1 MIIIR
6 RSFVSRAFLALA
18 AFALLS
24 CATPGGGTGTPDERA
39 MERGVE
45 AWNKKGPE
53 AARGHWSEIK
63 DAKAKKRYLGY
74 IESFDQGEETIS
86 SALESSKQDEPSLL
100 AASERALT
108 SFSSL
113 DERLVLPQAVRKDGL
128 TLTEGRV
135 KALLASG
142 KSEKALDMAKKAE
155 RHYGQSDRLTALTK
169 EADIAASSRKRAA
182 LARAN
187 AETAKGSEDFDKK
200 ISGFEQA
207 LAAYAKAEE
216 SLASDAKAA
225 GIESSDG
232 IVAERKNLKR
242 ERQDLEVERDAA
254 LRDRVYFF
262 KDRIGEE
269 FARVPEK
276 GKEGSMSLEELLAH
290 QETVKASIDFVHKEM
305 TTFAKRYPESIDRE
319 LLDEVDG
326 QKRDLELKIAQIN
339 NEIKTAKEIAS
350 RGKVVMPVMIGL
362 FNPAPS
368 SGDEGKKS
376 RPAAFASKKA
386 KKEEYWWGMV
396 SIPRGEMN
404 DLVITM
410 RDSRTVRVFG
420 ENTKS
425 GKLIEKNKMT
435 DLVNRTYKVGNSWP
449 VLNAGGQLPSNK
461 YFFEIQP
468 GKTQDYEGE
477 AVVYS
482 SFIMRMR

>member
-18 AFALLS
+18 AFAFLS

-100 AASERALT
+100 AASERALA

-187 AETAKGSEDFDKK
+187 AETLRARGLRQEDL
-200 ISGFEQA
+200 GFEQA

-225 GIESSDG
+225 GLNPGRYRRRTEKPQ
-232 IVAERKNLKR
+232 AR
-242 ERQDLEVERDAA
+242 E
-254 LRDRVYFF
+254 
-262 KDRIGEE
+262 
-269 FARVPEK
+269 
-276 GKEGSMSLEELLAH
+276 
-290 QETVKASIDFVHKEM
+290 
-305 TTFAKRYPESIDRE
+305 
-319 LLDEVDG
+319 
-326 QKRDLELKIAQIN
+326 
-339 NEIKTAKEIAS
+339 
-350 RGKVVMPVMIGL
+350 
-362 FNPAPS
+362 
-368 SGDEGKKS
+368 
-376 RPAAFASKKA
+376 
-386 KKEEYWWGMV
+386 
-396 SIPRGEMN
+396 
-404 DLVITM
+404 
-410 RDSRTVRVFG
+410 
-420 ENTKS
+420 
-425 GKLIEKNKMT
+425 
-435 DLVNRTYKVGNSWP
+435 
-449 VLNAGGQLPSNK
+449 AGP
-461 YFFEIQP
+461 
-468 GKTQDYEGE
+468 
-477 AVVYS
+477 
-482 SFIMRMR
+482 